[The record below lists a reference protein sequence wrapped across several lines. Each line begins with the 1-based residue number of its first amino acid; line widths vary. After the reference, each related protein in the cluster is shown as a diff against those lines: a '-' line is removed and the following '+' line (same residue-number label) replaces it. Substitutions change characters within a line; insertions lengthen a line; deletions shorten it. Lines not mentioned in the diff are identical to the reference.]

1 MALQNGSFP
10 HPVAGNGDD
19 VDSNLALTN
28 ILVSPSVDDVQFDF
42 RLVTDDLQLIQL
54 VESGVLSIVVFWHC
68 RATLTS
74 GILQPSQVRRLVDG
88 WKFHC
93 QLDQN
98 LIRDRVD
105 ITVEIVAPSDIESFR
120 WDKQHEDYGEG
131 TFSIKRADYLGV
143 VNSFYFDAA
152 KLYDPMT
159 PPLGSIFQLIEDPD
173 LKIPMQVDFNGESQV
188 RIRLSPTVA
197 TGFKELG
204 YYSSLKLSLIV
215 LPALM
220 ETLSFV
226 ARMDSSPD
234 GEDLSAKEWYHQ
246 IKRLLAYHKADITL
260 PLEAAQKLLGNP
272 TEDALR
278 IVNEDD
284 EELEG

>member
-28 ILVSPSVDDVQFDF
+28 ILVSPSVEDVQFDF
-42 RLVTDDLQLIQL
+42 RLITDDAQLIEL
-54 VESGVLSIVVFWHC
+54 VESGELSVVVFWHC
-68 RATLTS
+68 RATLSS
-74 GILQPSQVRRLVDG
+74 GILEPSQVRRLVDG

-98 LIRDRVD
+98 LIRDHVE
-105 ITVEIVAPSDIESFR
+105 ITVEIVAPNDIQDFKWE
-120 WDKQHEDYGEG
+120 KQHEDYGDG
-131 TFSIKRADYLGV
+131 TFSIKRADYLGIV
-143 VNSFYFDAA
+143 DSFYFDAA

-159 PPLGSIFQLIEDPD
+159 PPLGSIFQLIEDPE
-173 LKIPMQVDFNGESQV
+173 LKVPMQVDFNGESQV
-188 RIRLSPTVA
+188 RIRLSTNVA
-197 TGFKELG
+197 TGFRELG

-226 ARMDSSPD
+226 ARMEAAPD
-234 GEDLSAKEWYHQ
+234 GEDLTNKDWYHQ
-246 IKRLLAYHKADITL
+246 LKRLLAYHKADLTL

-272 TEDALR
+272 TEDALN
-278 IVNEDD
+278 IVNDD
-284 EELEG
+284 DSEG

>member
-28 ILVSPSVDDVQFDF
+28 ILVSPSVEDVQFDF
-42 RLVTDDLQLIQL
+42 RLITDDAQLIEL
-54 VESGVLSIVVFWHC
+54 VESGELSVVVFWHC
-68 RATLTS
+68 RATLSS
-74 GILQPSQVRRLVDG
+74 GILEPSQVRRLVDG

-98 LIRDRVD
+98 LIRDHVE
-105 ITVEIVAPSDIESFR
+105 ITVEIVAPNDIQDFKWE
-120 WDKQHEDYGEG
+120 KQHEDYGDG
-131 TFSIKRADYLGV
+131 TFSIKRADYLGIV
-143 VNSFYFDAA
+143 DSFYFDAA

-159 PPLGSIFQLIEDPD
+159 PPLGSIFQLIEDPE
-173 LKIPMQVDFNGESQV
+173 LKVPMQVDFNDESQV
-188 RIRLSPTVA
+188 RIRLSTNVA
-197 TGFKELG
+197 TGFRELG

-226 ARMDSSPD
+226 ARMEAAPD
-234 GEDLSAKEWYHQ
+234 GEDLTNKDWYHQ
-246 IKRLLAYHKADITL
+246 LKRLLAYHKADLTL

-272 TEDALR
+272 TEDALN
-278 IVNEDD
+278 IVNDD
-284 EELEG
+284 DSEG

>member
-28 ILVSPSVDDVQFDF
+28 ILVSPSVEDVQFDF
-42 RLVTDDLQLIQL
+42 RLITDDLQLIKL
-54 VESGVLSIVVFWHC
+54 VESGDLSVVVFWHC
-68 RATLTS
+68 RATLSS
-74 GILQPSQVRRLVDG
+74 GILEPTQIRRLVDG
-88 WKFHC
+88 WKFSC

-105 ITVEIVAPSDIESFR
+105 VTVEIVAPNDIQDFKWE
-120 WDKQHEDYGEG
+120 KQHEDYGEG
-131 TFSIKRADYLGV
+131 TFAIKRADYLGIV
-143 VNSFYFDAA
+143 DSFYFDAA

-159 PPLGSIFQLIEDPD
+159 PPLGSIFQLIEDPE
-173 LKIPMQVDFNGESQV
+173 LKVPMQVDFNGETQV
-188 RIRLSPTVA
+188 RIRLSSNVA
-197 TGFKELG
+197 TGFRELG

-226 ARMDSSPD
+226 ARMEAAPD
-234 GEDLSAKEWYHQ
+234 GEDLSGKDWYHQ
-246 IKRLLAYHKADITL
+246 LRRLLAYHKADLTL

-272 TEDALR
+272 TEDALN
-278 IVNEDD
+278 IVNDD
-284 EELEG
+284 ESEG